1 MDAGYHLPYMIILYI
16 KKNDVYN
23 CLFFIFLGKKNLTFD
38 FWKER
43 LKTMLLYRTML
54 ISQRGYESGIGL

>member
-1 MDAGYHLPYMIILYI
+1 MCII
-16 KKNDVYN
+16 VS
-23 CLFFIFLGKKNLTFD
+23 FFIFLGKKILTFD